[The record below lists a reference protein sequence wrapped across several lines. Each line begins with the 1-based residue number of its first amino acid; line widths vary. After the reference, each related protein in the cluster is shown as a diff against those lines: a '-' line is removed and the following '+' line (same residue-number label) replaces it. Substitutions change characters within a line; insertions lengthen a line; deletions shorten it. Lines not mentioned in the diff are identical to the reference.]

1 VFSRAITSSVLSPIS
16 PRSVPKGTRL
26 VRGNAFPWGVATET
40 ENESWDVVRRGTEG
54 TRWAVAPCGRRG
66 PGVEKK
72 AGGGETENDQ

>member
-1 VFSRAITSSVLSPIS
+1 MQLLAAFCPLYP
-16 PRSVPKGTRL
+16 PDSVPKGTRL

-54 TRWAVAPCGRRG
+54 TRWAVAPCGRIG

-72 AGGGETENDQ
+72 AGGGETENEQ